1 MRKLDWFNNSIQNLK
16 DEGFYNTPKVIESP
30 IGAEIT
36 IAGKKYLN
44 FASNNYLGFANDPR
58 LIKAAKAAVEK
69 YGIGPAA
76 VRTIAGTTRLHQE
89 LEKKLAEFKKVDDV
103 VVFQSGFTANLATI
117 PTIAVEGDVIFS
129 DELNHASIID
139 ACRLSKAEV
148 VRYKHADPNDL
159 EAQIK
164 KLYPSLK
171 VAPCKV
177 IIVTDGVFSMDGDI
191 APLPELAKLAK
202 KYSAILIVDDA
213 HGEGVLGSHGRGVVD
228 YFGLHGKVDVEV
240 GTLSKAFGVVGGFA
254 GGKKEI
260 IAWLRQRARPF
271 LFSSALTIPDTAAAI
286 EAVKIL
292 SSSDKPVKK
301 LWENTKLLK
310 SELTRLKFDI
320 GKSTTPIVPLMIGDE
335 KKAKEVSREL
345 FERGL
350 FSVAITYPT
359 VAKGKARIRL
369 MNSAGHSKAQIKK
382 AVEII
387 SSVGRD
393 FGVI

>member
-1 MRKLDWFNNSIQNLK
+1 MSKYSWFTDSIQNLQ
-16 DEGFYNTPKVIESP
+16 DEGFYNTPRIIDSP
-30 IGAEIT
+30 IGAEIL
-36 IAGKKYLN
+36 IGGKKYLN

-58 LIKAAKAAVEK
+58 LIRAAKSAIEK

-76 VRTIAGTTRLHQE
+76 VRTIAGTTTLHQE
-89 LEKKLAEFKKVDDV
+89 LEKRLAEFKKVDDV
-103 VVFQSGFTANLATI
+103 VVFQSGFTANLAVI
-117 PTIAVEGDVIFS
+117 PTIAVEGDLIFS

-148 VRYKHADPNDL
+148 VRYLHLNSSDL
-159 EAQIK
+159 EEKLK
-164 KLYPSLK
+164 KAK
-171 VAPCKV
+171 NIGKK

-191 APLPELAKLAK
+191 APLPELAKLAQ
-202 KYSAILIVDDA
+202 KYEALLIVDDA
-213 HGEGVLGSHGRGVVD
+213 HGEGVLGKNGRGVVD
-228 YFGLHGKVDVEV
+228 HFGLHGKVDIEV

-301 LWENTKLLK
+301 LWENTKFFK
-310 SELTRLKFDI
+310 SELKKLKFDI
-320 GKSTTPIVPLMIGDE
+320 GTSTTPIIPLMIGDE

-369 MNSAGHSKAQIKK
+369 MNSAAHSKSQVKK
-382 AVEII
+382 AVETI
-387 SSVGRD
+387 SAVGKL